1 MRNNQTIQ
9 LQEHAKGHAMTV
21 LGPVTPSGL
30 GHVLMHE
37 HLVCDLTPLA
47 RRSSVEP
54 EIEITLANAFDVS
67 YRPAKYFG
75 NHRLNDTD
83 LATRECALFKQAGGG
98 TIVEMS
104 TGGLLPDPIALAD
117 ISRSTGVAI
126 VLGAGYYTEPYLD
139 AATLALSVKELA
151 ELIVGQLEGGAWGT
165 DVRCGIIGEIGC
177 SWPLT
182 PFERRNLAASAV
194 AQRRTGASITVHPG
208 RHPQAPHEI
217 LDVLC
222 ATGADVSRVIIDHM
236 DRTYFDD
243 GEVVALARRGC
254 IVEFDFFGI
263 ETSNYWMGIAD
274 LPTDWMRLRCIR
286 RLFDAGLGDRL
297 VVSHD
302 ICTRSRL
309 QSLGGHGYGH
319 MLRNVVPLM
328 RDRGFS
334 SAEINQLLVETPR
347 RLLTIPPHAIE
358 TGRTSA

>member
-1 MRNNQTIQ
+1 
-9 LQEHAKGHAMTV
+9 
-21 LGPVTPSGL
+21 
-30 GHVLMHE
+30 MHE
-37 HLVCDLTPLA
+37 HLICDLTPPA
-47 RRSSVEP
+47 RRDSAEP
-54 EIEITLANAFDVS
+54 EIEITLANTFDVS
-67 YRPAKYFG
+67 YRPAEYFG
-75 NHRLNDTD
+75 NHRLNDAS
-83 LATRECALFKQAGGG
+83 LAIRECALFKQASGG

-104 TGGLLPDPIALAD
+104 TGGLLPDPNALAH

-126 VLGAGYYTEPYLD
+126 ILGAGYYTESYLD
-139 AATLALSVKELA
+139 AATLALPVEAIA
-151 ELIVGQLEGGAWGT
+151 ESIIGQLHEGAWGT
-165 DVRCGIIGEIGC
+165 QVRCGIIGELGC

-182 PFERRNLAASAV
+182 PFERRNLEAGAV

-217 LDVLC
+217 LDILS
-222 ATGADVSRVIIDHM
+222 AAGADLSRVIIDHM

-254 IVEFDFFGI
+254 VVEFDFFGI

-286 RLFDAGLGDRL
+286 RLFDAGLGDRV

-319 MLRNVVPLM
+319 LLRNVIPLM

-334 SAEINQLLVETPR
+334 STEINQLLVETPR
-347 RLLTIPPHAIE
+347 RLLTISSERI
-358 TGRTSA
+358 